1 MNWPKNFEENIL
13 QLFPK
18 EAGYFFDALQ
28 QAPGTFVHL
37 NKFKPSSA
45 FQDAPDIPWNP
56 LGKQLSSRP
65 SFITDPLF
73 HAGAYYVQESSSQFL
88 AHVLKSIIGSQDQ
101 PVVLDLCA
109 APGGKTM
116 HLLDALNGKG
126 TLISNEI
133 IKSRLRILEENLL
146 KKGSANVLVSHNDP
160 ADFAKLG
167 EFFDVMVVDAPC
179 SGEGLFRRDPS
190 AANEWSEAAVDL
202 CVGRQQRILADVL
215 PSLKPG
221 GVLIY
226 ATCTF
231 NKKENE
237 DNVLWLQDNFQLKP
251 FPIQVPETWNI
262 VQEDHFQFRF
272 LPHKVAGEGLFMAVL
287 QKPNLHETFGSTRNQ
302 KKSKLPFIPP
312 KRAGFLL
319 PWIKEESTFEFLTFG
334 ETIYALP
341 KLSVSVLEDALY
353 HLNIVKSGIKM
364 GQIDKNNS
372 LLPAHE
378 LALSIYFK
386 DAVPNWNLN
395 KEQALQYLK
404 KQILE
409 LDPSVDKG
417 WNRVCYEG
425 LGLGFSK
432 VMPGRMN
439 NYLPSELR
447 IIKDI
452 TE

>member
-1 MNWPKNFEENIL
+1 MNWPKKFEENIL

-28 QAPGTFVHL
+28 HTPGTFVHL
-37 NKFKPSSA
+37 NRYKHSKA
-45 FQDAPDIPWNP
+45 FSQESTIPWNVHGRS
-56 LGKQLSSRP
+56 LATRP
-65 SFITDPLF
+65 SFTSDPLF

-88 AHVLKSIIGSQDQ
+88 SHVLKSVISEQSS

-116 HLLDALNGKG
+116 HVLDALNKKG
-126 TLISNEI
+126 TLIANEI
-133 IKSRLRILEENLL
+133 IKSRVRILEENLMR
-146 KKGSANVLVSHNDP
+146 KGLSNVLVSHNDP

-190 AANEWSEAAVDL
+190 AAEEWSEGAVNL
-202 CVGRQQRILADVL
+202 CAGRQQRILADVL
-215 PSLKPG
+215 PALKPG

-231 NKKENE
+231 NRQENE
-237 DNVLWLQDNFQLKP
+237 DNVQWLQEQFQLQAY
-251 FPIQVPETWNI
+251 PIAVPAEWNI
-262 VQEDHFQFRF
+262 VNESNYMFRF
-272 LPHKVAGEGLFMAVL
+272 LPHKVNGEGLFMAVL

-312 KRAGFLL
+312 KRTGFLL
-319 PWIKEESTFEFLTFG
+319 PWLHDADDFEFLTYG

-341 KLSVSVLEDALY
+341 KGCVTVLEDALY
-353 HLNIVKSGIKM
+353 HLNIIKSGIKM
-364 GQIDKNNS
+364 GSIDKNQS

-378 LALSIYFK
+378 LALSIDFK
-386 DAVPNWNLN
+386 EAVPNWELS
-395 KEQALQYLK
+395 KEEALCYLK
-404 KQILE
+404 KQVFPVAPNIN
-409 LDPSVDKG
+409 KG
-417 WNRVCYEG
+417 WNRICYQG
-425 LGLGFSK
+425 LGLGFAK

-447 IIKDI
+447 IIKENI
-452 TE
+452 E